1 MNAANSLI
9 HCPSLTPQFSRAGT
23 LSQEVLKDPMSS
35 MGLLYYAETVAF
47 FILVPKWLLLLQAS
61 YLPSSQK
68 EGEKVKRQKGKESQE
83 SDYV

>member
-1 MNAANSLI
+1 
-9 HCPSLTPQFSRAGT
+9 
-23 LSQEVLKDPMSS
+23 MSS
-35 MGLLYYAETVAF
+35 MALLCYAEPVAF